1 MSGSTVNSKIYL
13 HEYIDIIGQNRAK
26 YMHHMTANWNPIGM
40 EERKQLCAGLWGTV
54 GSTGRWP
61 ETVNLWELDGFDGIA
76 ASFSF
81 ETGRPSQQDEKLEK
95 WWAEAA
101 NFRRGGF
108 DRLMLPAPWC
118 RTVTELCE
126 QGVKGETYAHETIR
140 VDAWTA
146 NDFLAAVHDLA
157 VPAFETFG
165 IEVTGAYR
173 TAMRDD
179 SEVTLI
185 YAFPTWQVWADYEN
199 AWHSRSQVLAR
210 WQTHLGDRARA
221 FERFAMV
228 EAPLSPMRLGRQPD
242 RSDRVEGWSD
252 L

>member
-1 MSGSTVNSKIYL
+1 MTGSAVNQKIYL

-26 YMHHMTANWNPIGM
+26 YMHHMTANWNPVGM
-40 EERKQLCAGLWGTV
+40 EERNQLCAGLWGTV

-76 ASFSF
+76 ASFAH
-81 ETGRPSQQDEKLEK
+81 ETGTPTHQDAKLAK

-126 QGVKGETYAHETIR
+126 QGVTGETYVHETIE
-140 VDAWTA
+140 VEAWTA
-146 NDFLAAVHDLA
+146 VDFLSSVLDIA
-157 VPAFETFG
+157 VPAFATFG

-185 YAFPTWQVWADYEN
+185 YAFPTWQAWADFEN
-199 AWHSRSQVLAR
+199 AWHFGGDALKK
-210 WQTHLGDRARA
+210 WQRFLRDQDASV
-221 FERFAMV
+221 ERFAMV

-242 RSDRVEGWSD
+242 RRDRTDDWTD
-252 L
+252 